1 MVGNLRHPGLR
12 ANVIGAAIT
21 SFLGLVTA
29 YAALTLNGTK
39 TGVIM
44 TLAAVLGPVMLVIAI
59 TSPIVFPFGFF
70 AFLTPFDALLAISGG
85 SGGTLT
91 AALGAASGA
100 ALLFYGIRKKRFADA
115 DVSVAVWLVYTL
127 WIVASAFWAIDSNL
141 TLTLLPTALELFGL
155 YAVISLI
162 RPSDRE
168 LLTTL
173 KFTAVGGVFAA
184 LYLLYLAHSGIAQHQ
199 DRMYLRTKDYFWN
212 PDFLSTALILPVLIA
227 ITNATWSR
235 NFFGRAISLLGVGI
249 ILIAVILTGARGPEL
264 GILAGVGYLVL
275 RDPHRWKLAGVCG
288 VLGVIAAVFY
298 GPSLSSRWTQ
308 ALSDGG
314 AGRLSIW
321 HVGWL
326 AFKHNWLYGAG
337 FDNFTQAYNRVFL
350 QVFQPLDIGWSHDS
364 HNILV
369 GHAVELGIIGVA
381 LLLFGWYTQ
390 FRALRHVG
398 SDDARYPIR
407 LSLEASILGLFV
419 AGLFADI
426 MIVKCSWLAFML
438 VNLARNATA
447 PQPVPAPNVRIAQQH
462 A

>member
-1 MVGNLRHPGLR
+1 MVGNLRQPGIR
-12 ANVIGAAIT
+12 ANVIGAAVV
-21 SFLGLVTA
+21 SALGVVTA
-29 YAALTLNGTK
+29 FAALTLNGTK
-39 TGVIM
+39 TGIIL
-44 TLAAVLGPVMLVIAI
+44 TLAAVLGPIMLVIAI
-59 TSPIVFPFGFF
+59 TSPIAFPFALF
-70 AFLTPFDALLAISGG
+70 AFLTPFDALLALTGG

-91 AALGAASGA
+91 AALGAASAA
-100 ALLFYGIRKKRFADA
+100 ALLFYGIRKKRFADP
-115 DVSVAVWLVYTL
+115 DVSVAVWLLYTL
-127 WIVASAFWAIDSNL
+127 WIVASTFWAIDSNL

-155 YAVISLI
+155 YAVVSLI
-162 RPSDRE
+162 RPNDRE

-184 LYLLYLAHSGIAQHQ
+184 LYLMYLAHSGIAQHQ
-199 DRMYLRTKDYFWN
+199 DRMYLRTKEYFWN

-227 ITNATWSR
+227 TTNAIWSR
-235 NFFGRAISLLGVGI
+235 TFFKRALSLAGVGI

-264 GILAGVGYLVL
+264 GILAGVGYLVV
-275 RDPHRWKLAGVCG
+275 RDPHRWKLVSVCG
-288 VLGVIAAVFY
+288 VLGAIAAIFY
-298 GPSLSSRWTQ
+298 GPSLSSRW
-308 ALSDGG
+308 ALAMSDGG

-364 HNILV
+364 HNIIV
-369 GHAVELGIIGVA
+369 GNAVELGIIGVA

-390 FRALRHVG
+390 FRTLRHVG
-398 SDDARYPIR
+398 PDDARFPIR
-407 LSLEASILGLFV
+407 LSLEASLVGLFV

-438 VNLARNATA
+438 INLTRNAAA
-447 PQPVPAPNVRIAQQH
+447 PQSAPAPNVRIAQQH